1 MRFKRPK
8 HHTDGLVTL
17 LLFGVF
23 AACVLSVLLTG
34 AKVYRTITAGN
45 QREYSRRTCAQ
56 YLSTK
61 VRQARSAACVQVSE
75 DSLDLRETID
85 GDDYVTSI
93 YCYDGW
99 LWEIF
104 TFDGWDFDPEDG
116 ERILKAQ
123 DMELSLEDGLLTVD
137 ITDEAG
143 ENTHLVLSLRGEA
156 AA

>member
-1 MRFKRPK
+1 MRFSRPK

-34 AKVYRTITAGN
+34 AKVYRSITASN
-45 QREYSRRTCAQ
+45 QREYGRRTCAQ
-56 YLSTK
+56 YIVTK
-61 VRQARSAACVQVSE
+61 LRQAPVGSQVDVS
-75 DSLDLRETID
+75 DGAINLRETID
-85 GDDYVTSI
+85 GEDYVTSI

-116 ERILKAQ
+116 EKLLEAQ
-123 DMELSLEDGLLTVD
+123 KMTPAIEDGLLTVD
-137 ITDEAG
+137 LVDGNG
-143 ENTHLVLSLRGEA
+143 ESTHLARVRTWR
-156 AA
+156 